1 MSQKGLNA
9 RLPEIKV
16 PTSVLWGDG
25 DRIVDPE
32 YGLAYATAIPGA
44 EFRLLPGTGHVPQ
57 LETPAQLA
65 AAIRDFTSAR
75 VA

>member
-1 MSQKGLNA
+1 
-9 RLPEIKV
+9 V
-16 PTSVLWGDG
+16 PTCGLWGAS

-57 LETPAQLA
+57 LETPARLA
-65 AAIRDFTSAR
+65 GAIRDFTGAAR
-75 VA
+75 ITNQA